1 MKKTATDLTYKIIQ
15 GIVAVLCIGIAVI
28 YIIGQ
33 FFTKNPVL
41 YDTYFERL
49 DTVWKHT
56 DENGVTEEYTYP
68 AYFDVTGEKVFT
80 TSTVLPSEIRSNW
93 FLFIKTGRSFS
104 AYVGDDL
111 RCEHDLDHT
120 RFGANTKSMWLPITI
135 YPSDAG
141 QTLRIVREN
150 YMYDT
155 YTLSEIY
162 IGYRMGLVNNIVAQ
176 NNFIL
181 VLAFSLFIFSFMSTC
196 ISIGYRIKTRQSFAL
211 MYLSIAVLASS
222 TWLLLDNFAYPFLFG
237 NYFIDGTVELLI
249 VLLLPFPFSLYL
261 NILQHRRYQKYYNI
275 LNSIVVLNF
284 LVFTFLHFSD
294 IRNFNHTITFINA
307 SIGIIALVLFGFL
320 VYDSIIKHNR
330 DYAIIAIG
338 FGGFI
343 IFSVAEAIHLSLH
356 SHSNDG
362 IFVAIGLLGL
372 YACAII
378 YEVVN
383 ISDLHAKTLEAQES
397 NSAKSAF
404 LANMSHEIRT
414 PINAIMG
421 MNELI
426 LREKPND
433 VIRDY
438 SENISIASRNLLDL
452 VNDILDFSKIEQGHM
467 DILEDKYGLRQV
479 ITGVLAMISIKAD
492 EKGLALET
500 DISKDLPKVLWGDEK
515 RIREIMLNLLNNS
528 IKYTEKG
535 TVTFTVRSEAETDD
549 IIRLVIVV
557 KDTGIGIKE
566 EDRERLFSRFERLD
580 SKKNRNIEGTG
591 LGLAITAKLVSLMG
605 GTIDCKSTYGAG
617 SEFTAVILQKVI
629 DASPMGD
636 INKYEPE
643 EGSGSEK
650 KRNSYICPDAEIL
663 VVDDND
669 MNLKVAKGLLKATQA
684 KVTICKSGAEMLE
697 LTKEKKYDII
707 LLDHMMPVMDGI
719 EALEELKK
727 QKGNANINTPV
738 IALTANAILGAKEMY
753 LEKGFSDYISKP
765 MRVSELMDVTER
777 HLPADKVIRQ

>member
-1 MKKTATDLTYKIIQ
+1 MKRSVSDIIYKIIQ
-15 GIVAVLCIGIAVI
+15 GIVAVLCFCIVII

-68 AYFDVTGEKVFT
+68 AYFDVTGEKVIT

-93 FLFIKTGRSFS
+93 YLFIKTGRSFS

-111 RCEHDLDHT
+111 RCEYDLDHT
-120 RFGANTKSMWLPITI
+120 RFGANTKSLWLPITI

-141 QTLRIVREN
+141 QTLRIVRED
-150 YMYDT
+150 YMYDE
-155 YTLSEIY
+155 YTISEMF

-181 VLAFSLFIFSFMSTC
+181 IMAFSLFIFSLMSSG
-196 ISIGYRIKTRQSFAL
+196 ISVVYRIKTHNSFAL

-222 TWLLLDNFAYPFLFG
+222 VWLLLDNFAYPFLFG
-237 NYFIDGTVELLI
+237 NYFIDGTVEMLV
-249 VLLLPFPFSLYL
+249 VLLLPFPFTSYL

-275 LNSIVVLNF
+275 LNAVVIAGF
-284 LVFTFLHFSD
+284 LVFSFLHFTD
-294 IRNFNHTITFINA
+294 IRNFNHTITGINA
-307 SIGIIALVLFGFL
+307 SIGTVSLVLLGFL
-320 VYDSIIKHNR
+320 IYDVIIRHHK
-330 DYAIIAIG
+330 DYAVIAIG
-338 FGGFI
+338 FGGFTL
-343 IFSVAEAIHLSLH
+343 FAVAEAIHLSLH

-362 IFVAIGLLGL
+362 IFVAVGLLGL

-397 NSAKSAF
+397 NTAKSAF

-467 DILEDKYGLRQV
+467 DILEEEYGLKQV
-479 ITGVLAMISIKAD
+479 ISGVIAMVSVKAD

-500 DISKDLPKVLWGDEK
+500 DISKDLPKELWGDDK
-515 RIREIMLNLLNNS
+515 RIKEIMLNLLNNS
-528 IKYTEKG
+528 VKYTEKG
-535 TVTFTVRSEAETDD
+535 TVTFTVSSEKETDD
-549 IIRLVIVV
+549 TIRLMIKV
-557 KDTGIGIKE
+557 KDTGIGIRE
-566 EDRERLFSRFERLD
+566 EDKDKLFNRFERLD
-580 SKKNRNIEGTG
+580 SKKNKNIEGTG
-591 LGLAITAKLVSLMG
+591 LGLAITARLVSLMG
-605 GTIDCKSTYGAG
+605 GTIDCTSTYGTG
-617 SEFTAVILQKVI
+617 SEFTVIIPQKI
-629 DASPMGD
+629 INPAPMGD
-636 INKYEPE
+636 INKYETE

-669 MNLKVAKGLLKATQA
+669 MNLKVSKGLLKATQA

>member
-1 MKKTATDLTYKIIQ
+1 MKRSASDIIYKIIQ
-15 GIVAVLCIGIAVI
+15 GIVAMLCFCIVII

-68 AYFDVTGEKVFT
+68 AYFDVTGEKVIT

-93 FLFIKTGRSFS
+93 YLFIKTGRSFS

-111 RCEHDLDHT
+111 RCEYDLDHT
-120 RFGANTKSMWLPITI
+120 RFGANTKSLWLPITI

-141 QTLRIVREN
+141 QTLRIVRED
-150 YMYDT
+150 YMYDE
-155 YTLSEIY
+155 YTLSEMY

-176 NNFIL
+176 NNF
-181 VLAFSLFIFSFMSTC
+181 VLIMAFSLFTFSLMSAG
-196 ISIGYRIKTRQSFAL
+196 ISVVYRIKTHQSFAL

-222 TWLLLDNFAYPFLFG
+222 IWLLLDNFAYPFLFG
-237 NYFIDGTVELLI
+237 NYFIDGTVEMLI
-249 VLLLPFPFSLYL
+249 VLLLPFPFTSYL
-261 NILQHRRYQKYYNI
+261 NILQHRRYQVFYNI
-275 LNSIVVLNF
+275 LNAVVIVGF
-284 LVFTFLHFSD
+284 FTFSFLHFTD
-294 IRNFNHTITFINA
+294 IRNFNHTITGINA
-307 SIGIIALVLFGFL
+307 SIGTVSLILLGFL
-320 VYDSIIKHNR
+320 IYDVIIRRHK
-330 DYAIIAIG
+330 DYVVIAIG
-338 FGGFI
+338 FGGFTL
-343 IFSVAEAIHLSLH
+343 SAATEAIHLSLH

-378 YEVVN
+378 YEVIN

-426 LREKPND
+426 LRENTNE

-467 DILEDKYGLRQV
+467 EILEEEYGLRQV
-479 ITGVLAMISIKAD
+479 ITGVIAMVSVKAD

-500 DISKDLPKVLWGDEK
+500 DISKDLPKELWGDDK
-515 RIREIMLNLLNNS
+515 RIKEIMLNLLNNS
-528 IKYTEKG
+528 VKYTEKG
-535 TVTFTVRSEAETDD
+535 TDTFSVSSEKEADD
-549 IIRLVIVV
+549 IIRLIIKVR
-557 KDTGIGIKE
+557 DTGIGIRE
-566 EDRERLFSRFERLD
+566 EDKDKLFNRFERLD
-580 SKKNRNIEGTG
+580 SKKNKNIEGTG

-605 GTIDCKSTYGAG
+605 GTIDCTSTYGAG
-617 SEFTAVILQKVI
+617 SEFTAVIPQKVI
-629 DASPMGD
+629 NAAPIGD

-669 MNLKVAKGLLKATQA
+669 MNLKVAKGLLKASQA

-727 QKGNANINTPV
+727 QKDNANINTPV

-777 HLPADKVIRQ
+777 HLPAGKVIRQ